1 MLDARFDPLSGQ
13 LHGSQTGPQ
22 ETYPGSGQGLGPG
35 FGHDLGHGHGLG
47 LDAGFPPPQ
56 GLSQMSARP
65 AAEPPP
71 QTWQPY
77 YPDELQ
83 KVRAKYLRDWRIVK
97 AARFNAAKRLER
109 KQSASLLAF
118 ALAGTAGFVVPFF
131 TLMFTDKLV
140 PHTKNVLDF
149 ACYVSGA
156 LSLSIG
162 LVEQA
167 RNHSAA
173 SQRFHKCG
181 LAVNAV
187 LRTLRN
193 TPYPDEGTLNALTKQ
208 YEQALIDCDHNHD
221 DIDQDIAH
229 AKDLL
234 ETTRHFAT
242 TNSRSMAE
250 THVETLEKKLRIL
263 RLKEMA
269 HIYWLYT
276 AVWIGPAIL
285 GLFVWLA
292 LSPAPA
298 G

>member
-1 MLDARFDPLSGQ
+1 MIDARFDQLSGPLSPS
-13 LHGSQTGPQ
+13 LNGSQDPFQ
-22 ETYPGSGQGLGPG
+22 DPYAGPG
-35 FGHDLGHGHGLG
+35 
-47 LDAGFPPPQ
+47 
-56 GLSQMSARP
+56 LSMPHAP
-65 AAEPPP
+65 AQASQQQAPHPSEPPP

-83 KVRAKYLRDWRIVK
+83 RARSKYLRDWRIVK

-109 KQSASLLAF
+109 KQAASLLAF

-131 TLMFTDKLV
+131 TLMFAEKLA

-167 RNHSAA
+167 RNHTAA

-181 LAVNAV
+181 LAVNSV
-187 LRTLRN
+187 LRRLRN
-193 TPYPDEGTLNALTKQ
+193 APYPDEGTLNTLTAE

-221 DIDQDIAH
+221 DIDQAIAH
-229 AKDLL
+229 TKDLL
-234 ETTRHFAT
+234 DGARHYAHA
-242 TNSRSMAE
+242 NPRSLAE
-250 THVETLEKKLRIL
+250 SHVESLEKKLQL
-263 RLKEMA
+263 LKLQEMA
-269 HIYWLYT
+269 HIYWLYG
-276 AVWIGPAIL
+276 AVWLGPAVL
-285 GLFVWLA
+285 GLIVWIS
-292 LSPAPA
+292 LSSA